1 MGTLGVSGRTYPG
14 DDIVPD
20 PHLQSTY
27 SIEIEADPAAIWPWL
42 VQMGYHRGGW
52 YIDAWWDK
60 VIQQYFW
67 PRVVPKSARGEYR
80 PPADRIEPS
89 LQSLAVGDI
98 VPDGPPDSAYYRV
111 VEMESERHLLLHSTT
126 HFQYM
131 LPPFTIGTRFE
142 PRGKFSWVFVLDRIA
157 DGLTRLTIRFRA
169 AGDPR
174 PVVMLF
180 KPVIV
185 IADRFHVRQM
195 LNGIKRRAEGH

>member
-1 MGTLGVSGRTYPG
+1 
-14 DDIVPD
+14 
-20 PHLQSTY
+20 
-27 SIEIEADPAAIWPWL
+27 
-42 VQMGYHRGGW
+42 
-52 YIDAWWDK
+52 
-60 VIQQYFW
+60 
-67 PRVVPKSARGEYR
+67 
-80 PPADRIEPS
+80 
-89 LQSLAVGDI
+89 
-98 VPDGPPDSAYYRV
+98 
-111 VEMESERHLLLHSTT
+111 
-126 HFQYM
+126 M